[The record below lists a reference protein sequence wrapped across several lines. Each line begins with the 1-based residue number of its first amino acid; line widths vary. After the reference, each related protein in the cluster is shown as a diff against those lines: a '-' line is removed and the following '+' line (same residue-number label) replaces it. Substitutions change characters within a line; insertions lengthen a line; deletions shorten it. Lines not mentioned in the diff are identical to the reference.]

1 MKCVRGVRAA
11 ALFVGSVVGAGFATG
26 REISLFFGGDGVWSL
41 VVASLFMA
49 VCAFSFLSMGA
60 SGKALDPRVTLAV
73 DTVVSVSSFA
83 VYAAMIAAS
92 EELLFLI
99 TGARGLSL
107 LLAIIIS
114 ALASGRIG
122 WLSGLNLVAVPMMV
136 AVIVTVGVR
145 AEAVTGGAFHPL
157 RALAYGGMNMLF
169 SGALMVEEGGRL
181 SVAERVTASVTA
193 GVLTFVLMLFMW
205 KCVCGTGASSMPF
218 LEAASRE
225 KVGTLASVALF
236 LAIVTTMASCAY
248 LLISRLT
255 ALTRD
260 RTLSA
265 SLTTLAGVLTSTV
278 GFAPLVAY
286 SYPVISFLGLAAT
299 LAALAVAFLP
309 MRHRKRRVAAP

>member
-49 VCAFSFLSMGA
+49 VCACSFLSMGA

-181 SVAERVTASVTA
+181 SIAERVTASVTA

-205 KCVCGTGASSMPF
+205 KCVCGTSASSMPF

-225 KVGTLASVALF
+225 NVGTLASVALF
-236 LAIVTTMASCAY
+236 LAIPYWKAHIGKGGGSHA
-248 LLISRLT
+248 
-255 ALTRD
+255 
-260 RTLSA
+260 
-265 SLTTLAGVLTSTV
+265 
-278 GFAPLVAY
+278 
-286 SYPVISFLGLAAT
+286 
-299 LAALAVAFLP
+299 
-309 MRHRKRRVAAP
+309 